1 MIIISMCVNNL
12 FEHDGCLD
20 DGLADVKGCECEWL
34 WAVALSSFS
43 CLIVVAAVGR
53 PAAGAGRRPQLESIK
68 VYVRMDMAIPS

>member
-1 MIIISMCVNNL
+1 MS
-12 FEHDGCLD
+12 GC
-20 DGLADVKGCECEWL
+20 GLWQ
-34 WAVALSSFS
+34 AVALSSFS